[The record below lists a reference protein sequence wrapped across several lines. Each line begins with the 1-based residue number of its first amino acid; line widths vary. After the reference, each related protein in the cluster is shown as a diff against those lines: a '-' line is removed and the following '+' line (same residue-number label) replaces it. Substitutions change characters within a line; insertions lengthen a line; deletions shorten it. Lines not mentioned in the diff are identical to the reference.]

1 MMQHTREAM
10 RKNRGLVVIILCL
23 LVVYSIEPS
32 ISFMSDMCHRWILF
46 FVERGA
52 P

>member
-1 MMQHTREAM
+1 MQHTREAM
-10 RKNRGLVVIILCL
+10 RKNRGLIIIILAL

-32 ISFMSDMCHRWILF
+32 ISVMSDMCHRWIVF
-46 FVERGA
+46 FATRGA